1 MLDIGG
7 LSAMTIRDKW
17 NWVEVKDVGV
27 GVEIE
32 MGGRLLSMPNATHG
46 GMWNALRVDG
56 AA

>member
-32 MGGRLLSMPNATHG
+32 MGGGLLSMPNATHG